1 MGQIKAVN
9 QIDVIDLTDGYSV
22 VLTNDSYTFLGTTS
36 AVNGTQTTT
45 TQVMALCGSEQV
57 PCTVGTITC
66 PTGISAVSDGKT
78 PMPTITITATS
89 ALTKSGTIT
98 IPIVVDG
105 DITINKIFSY
115 SIAFK
120 GQTGQNGTSVTV
132 SSTSVTYQVGASGTT
147 KPTGEWSATVPNVP
161 NGQFLWTK
169 TVVKY
174 SDGKST
180 EAYSVSYKGTNGTN
194 GSNGTSVTVSSTSV
208 TYQVGASGTTKPT
221 GEWSA
226 TVPNV
231 PNGQFLWTKTVV
243 KYSDGKS
250 TEAYSV
256 SYKGT
261 NGTNGSNGTS
271 VTVSSTSVTYQAS
284 TSGTTPPTGTWSS
297 TVPNVPNGQYLWT
310 KTVVNYS
317 DGKSTESYSVSY
329 KGTNG
334 INGTNGKDAITM
346 TITSSGGTIFKNTAI
361 VTTLTAHVY
370 KGGVEVTGSALSSL
384 GTIKWYKDGGTTAVA
399 TGSTY
404 TIGAGD
410 VSNKATFSAQLEG

>member
-1 MGQIKAVN
+1 MGIKAVG
-9 QIDVIDLTDGYSV
+9 QVDVIDLTDGYSV
-22 VLTNDSYTFLGTTS
+22 VLTNDNYTFLGTTNS
-36 AVNGTQTTT
+36 VNGTQTTT

-57 PCTVGTITC
+57 SCTVGNITC
-66 PTGISAVSDGKT
+66 PTGISAVSDGKSLQ
-78 PMPTITITATS
+78 PTITITATS
-89 ALTKSGTIT
+89 ALAKSGTIT

-105 DITINKIFSY
+105 DITINKTFSY

-120 GQTGQNGTSVTV
+120 GATGQNGTSVTV
-132 SSTSVTYQVGASGTT
+132 SSTSVTYQIGASGTT
-147 KPTGEWSATVPNVP
+147 KPTGTWSPNVPNVP

-208 TYQVGASGTTKPT
+208 TYQT
-221 GEWSA
+221 G
-226 TVPNV
+226 
-231 PNGQFLWTKTVV
+231 
-243 KYSDGKS
+243 
-250 TEAYSV
+250 
-256 SYKGT
+256 
-261 NGTNGSNGTS
+261 
-271 VTVSSTSVTYQAS
+271 
-284 TSGTTPPTGTWSS
+284 TSGTTPPTGTWSP
-297 TVPNVPNGQYLWT
+297 TVPNVANGQYLWT
-310 KTVVNYS
+310 KTVVKYS

-334 INGTNGKDAITM
+334 TNGKDGLDAITM
-346 TITSSGGTIFKNTAI
+346 AITSSGGTIFKNTAI
-361 VTTLTAHVY
+361 ATTLTAHIY
-370 KGGVEVTGSALSSL
+370 KGGVEVSGSALTSL

-404 TIGAGD
+404 TISAGD

>member
-1 MGQIKAVN
+1 MAIKAVN

-22 VLTNDSYTFLGTTS
+22 VLTNDNYTFLGTTS
-36 AVNGTQTTT
+36 SVNGTQTTT

-57 PCTVGTITC
+57 PCKVGNITC
-66 PTGISAVSDGKT
+66 PAGISAVSDGKT

-98 IPIVVDG
+98 IPIVVNG
-105 DITINKIFSY
+105 DITINKTFSY

-132 SSTSVTYQVGASGTT
+132 RSTSVTYQVGASGTT
-147 KPTGEWSATVPNVP
+147 KPTGEWKTEVPSVP

-169 TVVKY
+169 TVVNY

-194 GSNGTSVTVSSTSV
+194 GSNGTSVTVR
-208 TYQVGASGTTKPT
+208 
-221 GEWSA
+221 
-226 TVPNV
+226 
-231 PNGQFLWTKTVV
+231 
-243 KYSDGKS
+243 
-250 TEAYSV
+250 
-256 SYKGT
+256 
-261 NGTNGSNGTS
+261 
-271 VTVSSTSVTYQAS
+271 STSVTYQAG
-284 TSGTTPPTGTWSS
+284 TSGTTPPTGTWSP
-297 TVPNVPNGQYLWT
+297 TVPNVANGQYLWT

-346 TITSSGGTIFKNTAI
+346 AITSSGGTIFKNTAI
-361 VTTLTAHVY
+361 ATTLTAHVY

-399 TGSTY
+399 TGTTY

-410 VSNKATFSAQLEG
+410 ISNKATFSAQLEG

>member
-1 MGQIKAVN
+1 MAIKAVN

-22 VLTNDSYTFLGTTS
+22 VLTSDSHTFLGTTTS
-36 AVNGTQTTT
+36 VNGTQTTT

-66 PTGISAVSDGKT
+66 PTGISAVSDGKS
-78 PMPTITITATS
+78 PMPTITVTATS
-89 ALTKSGTIT
+89 ALTKSGTVT

-105 DITINKIFSY
+105 DITINKTFSY

-147 KPTGEWSATVPNVP
+147 KPTGEWSTTVPNVP

-169 TVVKY
+169 TVVRY

-180 EAYSVSYKGTNGTN
+180 EAYSVSYKGTNG
-194 GSNGTSVTVSSTSV
+194 S
-208 TYQVGASGTTKPT
+208 
-221 GEWSA
+221 
-226 TVPNV
+226 
-231 PNGQFLWTKTVV
+231 
-243 KYSDGKS
+243 
-250 TEAYSV
+250 
-256 SYKGT
+256 
-261 NGTNGSNGTS
+261 NGSNGTS
-271 VTVSSTSVTYQAS
+271 VTVSSTSVTYQAG
-284 TSGTTPPTGTWSS
+284 TSGTTPPTGTWST
-297 TVPNVPNGQYLWT
+297 TVPSVANGQYLWT

-346 TITSSGGTIFKNTAI
+346 AITSSGGTIFKNTAI
-361 VTTLTAHVY
+361 ATTLTAHVY
-370 KGGVEVTGSALSSL
+370 KGGVEVTGSALSAL

-399 TGSTY
+399 TGATY

-410 VSNKATFSAQLEG
+410 ITNKATFSAQLEG

>member
-1 MGQIKAVN
+1 MAIKAVN

-132 SSTSVTYQVGASGTT
+132 SSTSVTYQVGSSGTT
-147 KPTGEWSATVPNVP
+147 KPTGEWSTTVPSVP

-180 EAYSVSYKGTNGTN
+180 EAYSVSYKGTNG
-194 GSNGTSVTVSSTSV
+194 S
-208 TYQVGASGTTKPT
+208 
-221 GEWSA
+221 
-226 TVPNV
+226 
-231 PNGQFLWTKTVV
+231 
-243 KYSDGKS
+243 
-250 TEAYSV
+250 
-256 SYKGT
+256 
-261 NGTNGSNGTS
+261 NGSNGTS
-271 VTVSSTSVTYQAS
+271 VTVSSTSVTYQAG
-284 TSGTTPPTGTWSS
+284 TSGTTPPTGTWSP
-297 TVPNVPNGQYLWT
+297 TVPNVANGQYLWT

-346 TITSSGGTIFKNTAI
+346 AITSSGGTIFKNTAI
-361 VTTLTAHVY
+361 ATTLTAHVY

>member
-1 MGQIKAVN
+1 MAIKAVN

-22 VLTNDSYTFLGTTS
+22 VLTNDNYTFLGTTTS
-36 AVNGTQTTT
+36 VNGTQTTT

-66 PTGISAVSDGKT
+66 PTGISAVSDGKS
-78 PMPTITITATS
+78 PMPTITVTATS

-98 IPIVVDG
+98 IPIVVNG
-105 DITINKIFSY
+105 DITINKTFSF

-147 KPTGEWSATVPNVP
+147 KPTGEWSTTVPNVP

-169 TVVKY
+169 TVVRY

-180 EAYSVSYKGTNGTN
+180 EAYSVSYKGTNG
-194 GSNGTSVTVSSTSV
+194 S
-208 TYQVGASGTTKPT
+208 
-221 GEWSA
+221 
-226 TVPNV
+226 
-231 PNGQFLWTKTVV
+231 
-243 KYSDGKS
+243 
-250 TEAYSV
+250 
-256 SYKGT
+256 
-261 NGTNGSNGTS
+261 NGSNGTS
-271 VTVSSTSVTYQAS
+271 VTVSSTSVTYQAG
-284 TSGTTPPTGTWSS
+284 TSGTTPPTGTWST
-297 TVPNVPNGQYLWT
+297 TVPSVANGQYLWT

-317 DGKSTESYSVSY
+317 DGKHTESYSVSY

-346 TITSSGGTIFKNTAI
+346 AITSSGGTIFKNTAI
-361 VTTLTAHVY
+361 ATTLTAHVY
-370 KGGVEVTGSALSSL
+370 KGGVEVTDSALSAL
-384 GTIKWYKDGGTTAVA
+384 GAIKWYKDGGTTAVA
-399 TGSTY
+399 TGATY

-410 VSNKATFSAQLEG
+410 ITNKATFSAQLEG

>member
-1 MGQIKAVN
+1 MAIKAVN

-22 VLTNDSYTFLGTTS
+22 ILTNDSHTFLGTTTS
-36 AVNGTQTTT
+36 VNGTQTAT
-45 TQVMALCGSEQV
+45 TQVMSLCGSEQV
-57 PCTVGTITC
+57 SCTVGTITC

-78 PMPTITITATS
+78 PTPTITITATS

-105 DITINKIFSY
+105 DITINKTFSY

-120 GQTGQNGTSVTV
+120 GQTGPNGTSVTV

-147 KPTGEWSATVPNVP
+147 KPTGEWSTTVPNVP

-180 EAYSVSYKGTNGTN
+180 EAYSVSYKGTNG
-194 GSNGTSVTVSSTSV
+194 S
-208 TYQVGASGTTKPT
+208 
-221 GEWSA
+221 
-226 TVPNV
+226 
-231 PNGQFLWTKTVV
+231 
-243 KYSDGKS
+243 
-250 TEAYSV
+250 
-256 SYKGT
+256 
-261 NGTNGSNGTS
+261 NGSNGTS
-271 VTVSSTSVTYQAS
+271 VTVSSTSVTYQAG
-284 TSGTTPPTGTWSS
+284 TSGTTPPTGTWST
-297 TVPNVPNGQYLWT
+297 TVPSVANGQYLWT
-310 KTVVNYS
+310 KTVVKYS

-346 TITSSGGTIFKNTAI
+346 AITSSGGTIFKNTAI
-361 VTTLTAHVY
+361 ATTLTAHVY
-370 KGGVEVTGSALSSL
+370 KGGVEVTGSALSAL

-399 TGSTY
+399 TGATY

-410 VSNKATFSAQLEG
+410 ITNKATFSAQLEG

>member
-1 MGQIKAVN
+1 MAIKAVN

-22 VLTNDSYTFLGTTS
+22 VLTNDNYTFLGTTTS
-36 AVNGTQTTT
+36 VNGTQTTI

-66 PTGISAVSDGKT
+66 PTGISAVSDGKS
-78 PMPTITITATS
+78 PMPTITVTATS

-105 DITINKIFSY
+105 DITINKTFSY

-120 GQTGQNGTSVTV
+120 GQAGQNGESVTV

-147 KPTGEWSATVPNVP
+147 KPTGEWSTTVPNVP

-169 TVVKY
+169 TVVQY

-180 EAYSVSYKGTNGTN
+180 EAYSVSYKGTNGSN
-194 GSNGTSVTVSSTSV
+194 GSNG
-208 TYQVGASGTTKPT
+208 
-221 GEWSA
+221 E
-226 TVPNV
+226 
-231 PNGQFLWTKTVV
+231 
-243 KYSDGKS
+243 
-250 TEAYSV
+250 
-256 SYKGT
+256 
-261 NGTNGSNGTS
+261 S

-284 TSGTTPPTGTWSS
+284 TSGTTPPTGTWST
-297 TVPNVPNGQYLWT
+297 TVPSVANGQYLWT

-334 INGTNGKDAITM
+334 TNGKDGLDAITM
-346 TITSSGGTIFKNTAI
+346 AITSSGGTIFKNTAI
-361 VTTLTAHVY
+361 ATTLTAHVY
-370 KGGVEVTGSALSSL
+370 KGGVEVTGSALSAL

-399 TGSTY
+399 TGATY

-410 VSNKATFSAQLEG
+410 VTNKATFSAQLEG

>member
-1 MGQIKAVN
+1 MTIKAVN

-22 VLTNDSYTFLGTTS
+22 VLTNDNYTFLGTTS

-57 PCTVGTITC
+57 PCTVGSITC

-98 IPIVVDG
+98 IPIVVNG
-105 DITINKIFSY
+105 DITINKTFSY

-132 SSTSVTYQVGASGTT
+132 RSTSVTYQVGASGTT
-147 KPTGEWSATVPNVP
+147 KPTGEWKTEVPSVP
-161 NGQFLWTK
+161 NGQF
-169 TVVKY
+169 
-174 SDGKST
+174 
-180 EAYSVSYKGTNGTN
+180 
-194 GSNGTSVTVSSTSV
+194 
-208 TYQVGASGTTKPT
+208 
-221 GEWSA
+221 
-226 TVPNV
+226 
-231 PNGQFLWTKTVV
+231 
-243 KYSDGKS
+243 
-250 TEAYSV
+250 
-256 SYKGT
+256 
-261 NGTNGSNGTS
+261 
-271 VTVSSTSVTYQAS
+271 
-284 TSGTTPPTGTWSS
+284 
-297 TVPNVPNGQYLWT
+297 LWT

-346 TITSSGGTIFKNTAI
+346 AITSSGGTIFKNTAI
-361 VTTLTAHVY
+361 ATTLTAHVY

-399 TGSTY
+399 TGTTY

-410 VSNKATFSAQLEG
+410 ISNKATFSAQLEG

>member
-1 MGQIKAVN
+1 MAIKAVN

-22 VLTNDSYTFLGTTS
+22 VLTSDSHTFLGTTTS
-36 AVNGTQTTT
+36 VNGTQTTT
-45 TQVMALCGSEQV
+45 TQVMALCGNEQV

-66 PTGISAVSDGKT
+66 PTGISAVSDGKS
-78 PMPTITITATS
+78 PMPTITVTATS

-98 IPIVVDG
+98 IPIVVNG
-105 DITINKIFSY
+105 DITINKTFSY

-147 KPTGEWSATVPNVP
+147 KPTGEWSTTVPNVP

-169 TVVKY
+169 TVVRY

-180 EAYSVSYKGTNGTN
+180 EAYSVSYKGTNG
-194 GSNGTSVTVSSTSV
+194 S
-208 TYQVGASGTTKPT
+208 
-221 GEWSA
+221 
-226 TVPNV
+226 
-231 PNGQFLWTKTVV
+231 
-243 KYSDGKS
+243 
-250 TEAYSV
+250 
-256 SYKGT
+256 
-261 NGTNGSNGTS
+261 NGSNGTS
-271 VTVSSTSVTYQAS
+271 VTVSSTSVTYQAG
-284 TSGTTPPTGTWSS
+284 TSGTTPPTGTWST
-297 TVPNVPNGQYLWT
+297 TVPSVANGQYLWT

-346 TITSSGGTIFKNTAI
+346 AITSSGGTIFKNTAI
-361 VTTLTAHVY
+361 ATTLTAHVY
-370 KGGVEVTGSALSSL
+370 KGGVEVTGSALTSL
-384 GTIKWYKDGGTTAVA
+384 GAIKWYKDGGTTSVA
-399 TGSTY
+399 MGSTF
-404 TIGAGD
+404 TIDAGD

>member
-1 MGQIKAVN
+1 MGIKAVS
-9 QIDVIDLTDGYSV
+9 QVDVIDLTDGYSV
-22 VLTNDSYTFLGTTS
+22 VLTNDNYTFLGTTNS
-36 AVNGTQTTT
+36 VSGTQTTT

-57 PCTVGTITC
+57 SCTVGNITC
-66 PTGISAVSDGKT
+66 PTGISAVSDGKSLQ
-78 PMPTITITATS
+78 PTITITATS

-98 IPIVVDG
+98 IPIVVNG
-105 DITINKIFSY
+105 DITINKTFSY

-120 GQTGQNGTSVTV
+120 GATGQNGTSVTV
-132 SSTSVTYQVGASGTT
+132 SSTSVTYQIGTSGTT
-147 KPTGEWSATVPNVP
+147 KPTGEWST
-161 NGQFLWTK
+161 
-169 TVVKY
+169 
-174 SDGKST
+174 
-180 EAYSVSYKGTNGTN
+180 
-194 GSNGTSVTVSSTSV
+194 
-208 TYQVGASGTTKPT
+208 
-221 GEWSA
+221 

-271 VTVSSTSVTYQAS
+271 VTVSSTSVTYQAG
-284 TSGTTPPTGTWSS
+284 TSGTTPPTGTWSP
-297 TVPNVPNGQYLWT
+297 TVPNVANGQYLWT

-346 TITSSGGTIFKNTAI
+346 AITSSGGTIFKNTAI
-361 VTTLTAHVY
+361 ATTLTAHVY
-370 KGGVEVTGSALSSL
+370 KGGVEVTGAALSSL
-384 GTIKWYKDGGTTAVA
+384 GIIKWYKDGGTASVA

-404 TIGAGD
+404 TISAGD
-410 VSNKATFSAQLEG
+410 VTNKATFSAQLEG

>member
-1 MGQIKAVN
+1 MAIKAVN

-22 VLTNDSYTFLGTTS
+22 VLTNDNYTFLGTTS

-105 DITINKIFSY
+105 GITINKTFSY

-132 SSTSVTYQVGASGTT
+132 RSTSVTYQVGASGTT
-147 KPTGEWSATVPNVP
+147 KPTGEWKTEVPSVP

-169 TVVKY
+169 TVVNY

-194 GSNGTSVTVSSTSV
+194 G
-208 TYQVGASGTTKPT
+208 
-221 GEWSA
+221 
-226 TVPNV
+226 
-231 PNGQFLWTKTVV
+231 
-243 KYSDGKS
+243 
-250 TEAYSV
+250 
-256 SYKGT
+256 
-261 NGTNGSNGTS
+261 TS
-271 VTVSSTSVTYQAS
+271 VTVSSTSVTYQAG
-284 TSGTTPPTGTWSS
+284 TSGTTPPTGTWSP
-297 TVPNVPNGQYLWT
+297 TVPNVANGQYLWT

-317 DGKSTESYSVSY
+317 DGKSTESFSVSY

-346 TITSSGGTIFKNTAI
+346 AITSSGGTIFKNTAI
-361 VTTLTAHVY
+361 ATTLTAHVY

-399 TGSTY
+399 TGTTY

-410 VSNKATFSAQLEG
+410 ISNKATFSAQLEG

>member
-1 MGQIKAVN
+1 MGIRAVS
-9 QIDVIDLTDGYSV
+9 QVDVIDLTDGYSV
-22 VLTNDSYTFLGTTS
+22 VLTNDNYTFLGTTNS
-36 AVNGTQTTT
+36 VNGTQTTT

-57 PCTVGTITC
+57 SCTVGNITC
-66 PTGISAVSDGKT
+66 PTGISAVSDGKSLQ
-78 PMPTITITATS
+78 PTITITATS

-98 IPIVVDG
+98 IPIVVNG
-105 DITINKIFSY
+105 DITINKTFSY

-147 KPTGEWSATVPNVP
+147 KPTGEWSTTVPNVP

-169 TVVKY
+169 TVVTY

-194 GSNGTSVTVSSTSV
+194 GSNGTSVTV
-208 TYQVGASGTTKPT
+208 K
-221 GEWSA
+221 
-226 TVPNV
+226 
-231 PNGQFLWTKTVV
+231 
-243 KYSDGKS
+243 
-250 TEAYSV
+250 
-256 SYKGT
+256 
-261 NGTNGSNGTS
+261 
-271 VTVSSTSVTYQAS
+271 STSVTYQAG
-284 TSGTTPPTGTWSS
+284 TSGTTPPTGTWSP
-297 TVPNVPNGQYLWT
+297 TVPNVTNGQYLWT

-346 TITSSGGTIFKNTAI
+346 AITSSGGTIFKNTAI
-361 VTTLTAHVY
+361 ATTLTAHVY
-370 KGGVEVTGSALSSL
+370 KGGVEVTGAALSSL
-384 GTIKWYKDGGTTAVA
+384 GTIKWYKDGGTASVA

-404 TIGAGD
+404 TISAGD
-410 VSNKATFSAQLEG
+410 VTNKATFSAQLEG